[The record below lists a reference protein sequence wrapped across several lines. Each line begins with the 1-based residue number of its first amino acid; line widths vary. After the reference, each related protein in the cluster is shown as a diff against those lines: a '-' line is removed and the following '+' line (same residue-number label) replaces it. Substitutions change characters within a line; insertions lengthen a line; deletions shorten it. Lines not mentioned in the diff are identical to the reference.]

1 MAVGDIIL
9 GDGVFTVG
17 NGTIGLNRGGGE
29 FSIEREYRE
38 IEADGD
44 YGPVKGR
51 IRKIRSVAKLTL
63 NALELHSGN
72 LEKFLPASKMLGS
85 QFTSAVEIDDATDY
99 HNVFWLGKTK
109 DGRQVKINLNNAINL
124 DNIELE
130 MADKEELVASV
141 TFTATYEDGA
151 NRNVEPWY
159 ITWIED

>member
-9 GDGVFTVG
+9 GDGVFVVG
-17 NGTIGLNRGGGE
+17 ATTIGLNRGGGE

-44 YGPVKGR
+44 FGPVKGR

-63 NALELHSGN
+63 NALELSSGN
-72 LEKFLPASKMLGS
+72 LEKFLPASKMVGD
-85 QFTSAVEIDDATDY
+85 QFTSSQEIDDATDY
-99 HNVFWLGKTK
+99 HNVYWTGKTK
-109 DGRQVKINLNNAINL
+109 DGRSVKINLNNAINL
-124 DNIELE
+124 DNIELS

-151 NRNVEPWY
+151 NRTVEPWH
-159 ITWIED
+159 ITWID